1 MAVVQE
7 KTLEALI
14 YSKSRSVSAQC
25 AAAFAEIPVDW
36 VRVDDPQFAE
46 ALLNSS
52 SYDFV
57 LLDLDSEYGTS
68 LLPDVRKDSECRRHG
83 VIVAITNL
91 ETDAEV
97 LKMSYE
103 SLIFYPVRPKDIC
116 SEVHRGLPLAERIN
130 ASSKFV
136 PDAHSPWQE
145 WLAKR
150 AAQDAVTAA
159 PQPTASTWRTLAS
172 KTADFFSH
180 HSLSIVWQERVASL
194 VSAAGAIWYVHE
206 VTKDW
211 SRLAFLLP
219 ATPGPAELIGV
230 SVLLWLCAKHRRF
243 METKNPIEAAE

>member
-1 MAVVQE
+1 MSVQQA

-14 YSKSRSVSAQC
+14 YSKSRSVSSQC

-68 LLPDVRKDSECRRHG
+68 LLPDVRTDSNCRRHG

-91 ETDAEV
+91 ATDADV

-116 SEVHRGLPLAERIN
+116 SEVHRGLP
-130 ASSKFV
+130 
-136 PDAHSPWQE
+136 
-145 WLAKR
+145 
-150 AAQDAVTAA
+150 
-159 PQPTASTWRTLAS
+159 
-172 KTADFFSH
+172 
-180 HSLSIVWQERVASL
+180 
-194 VSAAGAIWYVHE
+194 
-206 VTKDW
+206 
-211 SRLAFLLP
+211 
-219 ATPGPAELIGV
+219 
-230 SVLLWLCAKHRRF
+230 
-243 METKNPIEAAE
+243 